1 MYVIV
6 ELSSFNGDMMR
17 MGKRE
22 GQELYD
28 SDLRF
33 GKRGKNLLI
42 HFLKKVCVVITG
54 STDARAPVDFD

>member
-1 MYVIV
+1 MIV

-22 GQELYD
+22 GQDLYD

-33 GKRGKNLLI
+33 GKRGKNILN
-42 HFLKKVCVVITG
+42 HFLKKVGFHGCKGTRG
-54 STDARAPVDFD
+54 F

>member
-1 MYVIV
+1 
-6 ELSSFNGDMMR
+6 MMR

-22 GQELYD
+22 GQDLYD

-42 HFLKKVCVVITG
+42 HILKKVHMRRQNGFHGCKGTRGI
-54 STDARAPVDFD
+54 